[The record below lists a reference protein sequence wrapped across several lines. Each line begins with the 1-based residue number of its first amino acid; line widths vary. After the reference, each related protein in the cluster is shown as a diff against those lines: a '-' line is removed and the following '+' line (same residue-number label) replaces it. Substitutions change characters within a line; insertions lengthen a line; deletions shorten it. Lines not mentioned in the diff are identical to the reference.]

1 MNGLKVKMMSRN
13 KALKRALNNRRTS
26 NLPYGFEQ
34 QMMRRILLEA
44 ERKKKH
50 SFLWGLIVISF
61 VSTGMIAAM
70 GYILTYYFSFSM
82 HLTLPDLSVS
92 PQTKSWLV
100 ACGYIA
106 VLMLALLGL
115 DGYFRSLWK
124 KRHGQSS

>member
-1 MNGLKVKMMSRN
+1 MSRN

-44 ERKKKH
+44 ERKKKR
-50 SFLWGLIVISF
+50 SFVWGLSLISF
-61 VSTGMIAAM
+61 VSIGMISAM
-70 GYILTYYFSFSM
+70 VYILTFYFSFSM

-92 PQTKSWLV
+92 SQTQSWLV

-115 DGYFRSLWK
+115 DGYFRNLWK